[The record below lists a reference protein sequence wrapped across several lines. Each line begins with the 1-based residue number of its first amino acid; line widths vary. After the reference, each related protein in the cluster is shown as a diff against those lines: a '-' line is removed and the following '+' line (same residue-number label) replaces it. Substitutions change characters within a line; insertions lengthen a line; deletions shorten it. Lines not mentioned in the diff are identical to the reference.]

1 MVDWEGLVF
10 DQKIRTKR
18 RAKMF
23 RVASLEAIW
32 KESGPEFVQER
43 GSFSWCVF
51 WWLDVSQADR
61 PDCGRLSRTD
71 AACFPMGL
79 KRSPCFGAMI
89 A

>member
-10 DQKIRTKR
+10 DQRIRAKR

-51 WWLDVSQADR
+51 
-61 PDCGRLSRTD
+61 
-71 AACFPMGL
+71 
-79 KRSPCFGAMI
+79 
-89 A
+89 